1 MEMVKK
7 KIVPIRIDDGLLEM
21 INRYA
26 CLHDMDKS
34 KAFRELLRFGLVNRA
49 NIELQ
54 ERWNE
59 MMMGRWLEIQEQ
71 TTKLINEG
79 KNLIFFRDHFMCQK
93 CHGTTN
99 LQVYH
104 IDRDPLNSNPIN
116 LITLCKDCIGKAERF
131 TPKRRVMEDFLEWF
145 YLL

>member
-1 MEMVKK
+1 MKR
-7 KIVPIRIDDGLLEM
+7 KIVPMRIEDELLEM
-21 INRYA
+21 VDRYA
-26 CLHDMDKS
+26 CLHDMDRS
-34 KAFRELLRFGLVNRA
+34 KAFRELLRHGLVNRA

-59 MMMGRWLEIQEQ
+59 MITARWLEIQEQ

-79 KNLIFFRDHFMCQK
+79 KNLIYVRDHYMCQK

-104 IDRDPLNSNPIN
+104 IDRDPLNSNPNN
-116 LITLCKDCIGKAERF
+116 LLTLCKDCIGKAEKF
-131 TPKRRVMEDFLEWF
+131 TPKRRVVEDFLEWY